1 MTLYD
6 HVSVVAPGMLLD
18 RRRALVAAARS
29 LGESASVDHELR
41 AAREELAALD
51 EPVPGLAKVRRRVAE
66 TEAALEEKRERVA
79 TLRGRLQE
87 SGDPGIVDTYREAIR
102 GLSEAETAHVAATEA
117 LEDARGRARRT
128 WDARERRLR
137 IEDRIDALERRA
149 REELAAAVRPAVDEA
164 VAMTPGSEASSYEAA
179 DAVTA
184 ALALVRV
191 GRVRPPIVLACRRFP
206 DAAAAEEWLGCPVH
220 RL

>member
-1 MTLYD
+1 MTLYG
-6 HVSVVAPGMLLD
+6 HVSVVAPGMSLD
-18 RRRALVAAARS
+18 RQQALAAAARS
-29 LGESASVDHELR
+29 LGGSASVDAELR
-41 AAREELAALD
+41 TARAELTTLD
-51 EPVPGLAKVRRRVAE
+51 EPVPGLADARRRVAE
-66 TEAALEEKRERVA
+66 TEAVLEEKRERVA

-87 SGDPGIVDTYREAIR
+87 SGESGVAETYREEIR
-102 GLSEAETAHVAATEA
+102 RLSEVETAHVAATEA
-117 LEDARGRARRT
+117 LEDARGRARRA

-149 REELAAAVRPAVDEA
+149 REELAAAIRPDVDEA
-164 VAMTPGSEASSYEAA
+164 VATTPGSEASSYEAA
-179 DAVTA
+179 DPVTA

-206 DAAAAEEWLGCPVH
+206 DAPTAETWLGCPVH